1 MPTVLIIL
9 TAIWKFVVMFLLSKF
24 VLIYDFFN
32 YQEINTQLL
41 YKIPFYV
48 RHIIFH
54 VKREKWQWKVL
65 REFQIM
71 EKLRSYERDRK
82 RERERERESR
92 PDQVIV
98 YFLHYIKVTIKGNF
112 DVTFL
117 KKKSV
122 SKFLW
127 PDCNWSF

>member
-1 MPTVLIIL
+1 
-9 TAIWKFVVMFLLSKF
+9 
-24 VLIYDFFN
+24 
-32 YQEINTQLL
+32 
-41 YKIPFYV
+41 
-48 RHIIFH
+48 
-54 VKREKWQWKVL
+54 
-65 REFQIM
+65 M

-98 YFLHYIKVTIKGNF
+98 YFLHYIKVMIKGNF

-127 PDCNWSF
+127 PDCN